1 MTLDNVNWPSNG
13 IVNESRMEAEAWIR
27 KVVVTCKH
35 AYFKVAYII
44 IMAEPQFVQ
53 LLFIHVSFEGLSR
66 FEVMFQK
73 TKKLKCKDI
82 TDLKDLTFIISHW
95 FRYQK

>member
-13 IVNESRMEAEAWIR
+13 IVNKPRMEAEAWIR

-73 TKKLKCKDI
+73 TNKVKKETKKCK
-82 TDLKDLTFIISHW
+82 T
-95 FRYQK
+95 